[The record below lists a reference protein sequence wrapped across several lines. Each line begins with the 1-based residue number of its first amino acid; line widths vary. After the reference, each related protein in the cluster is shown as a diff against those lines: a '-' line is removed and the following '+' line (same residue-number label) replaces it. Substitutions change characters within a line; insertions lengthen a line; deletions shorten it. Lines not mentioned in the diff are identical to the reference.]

1 MTILCIAVRSSGSAD
16 IFYGYRTAYAI
27 QMWTVCHVLFYLFVF
42 ALMPISTWLFLE
54 KEHVILYCHY
64 SCNTATKRQSH
75 WFDWSARV
83 YPFSLH
89 VHKCSRGRCIG
100 RCKSLWRNCWLQ
112 PVESVFTSFGCHSVS
127 TLGVFGRRLL
137 MPDLLLWWLLFF
149 FFSPTVCVRVGV
161 CASFNVFILE
171 RCHVNSTSNLEMGS
185 SRFV

>member
-16 IFYGYRTAYAI
+16 VFYGYRTAYAI

-149 FFSPTVCVRVGV
+149 FFPQQSVCVWECVRLLM
-161 CASFNVFILE
+161 F
-171 RCHVNSTSNLEMGS
+171 S
-185 SRFV
+185 SWNDAM